1 MATKAKQKKILKEAD
16 LAENGIEEIKINKE
30 FQDLLYPLSDSEKAG
45 LRAGIQGEGLR
56 VAIDIDESGTIL
68 DGHHRYDICQE
79 LKVAARFRLK
89 QGKSKEEK
97 IELIYS
103 RNMDR
108 RQISPEQHREAIL
121 KRAKN
126 LLKLREKDPGKYTN
140 EVIGRKLNKDESWV
154 RKFANRTSP
163 NWKRA
168 DARVKVPKNAWPLI
182 KQRHDA
188 GETLSALASNFGVVK
203 SSIKKIVDKETAK
216 EHRLARLAEAA
227 ESFQD
232 PSIDFRY
239 GDFSEVLEDI
249 GDGTVDAII
258 TDPPYEKASLDD
270 WTKLGELAARVLSP
284 DGRLVTFFGHY
295 HLPEVLNRLLEN
307 LDYYW
312 FGMVTLEGF
321 RGSNFRREIN
331 VGNRPFFV
339 FRPKGASPPN
349 GRRIDDTLTGGKR
362 EKDFHPWQQPLSE
375 FRRLVE
381 MFTDEG
387 QVVLDPFAGTGTTLI
402 AARQA
407 GRTAIGAEIDKE
419 TYEIASG
426 RIATECADLLPVAEL
441 DVPAEANG

>member
-1 MATKAKQKKILKEAD
+1 MTTQAKQKKILKEAD
-16 LAENGIEEIKINKE
+16 LAEAGIDEIKINEE

-45 LRAGIQGEGLR
+45 LRAGIQDEGLR

-79 LKVAARFRLK
+79 LKVAAKFRLH
-89 QGKSKEEK
+89 QGQSNEK
-97 IELIYS
+97 KLELIYS

-108 RQISPEQHREAIL
+108 RQISPDQHQEALL

-154 RKFANRTSP
+154 RKFANRTNP

-168 DARVKVPKNAWPLI
+168 DARVKVPKKEWPVI
-182 KQRHDA
+182 KQRKQA
-188 GETLSALASNFGVVK
+188 GESLSALAANFGVVK
-203 SSIKKIVDKETAK
+203 STIKKIVDKETAK
-216 EHRLARLAEAA
+216 EQRLARLAEAA
-227 ESFQD
+227 ETFQD
-232 PSIDFRY
+232 PGIDFRY
-239 GDFSEVLEDI
+239 GDFSEVLDDI
-249 GDGTVDAII
+249 GDGAIDAII
-258 TDPPYEKASLDD
+258 TDPPYEKDSLAD
-270 WTKLGELAARVLSP
+270 WAKLGELAARVLSP
-284 DGRLVTFFGHY
+284 NGWLAAYVGHY
-295 HLPEVLNRLLEN
+295 HLLEITDGLRKS

-312 FGMVTLEGF
+312 FGMVKLDGF
-321 RGSNFRREIN
+321 RGSNLRREVN
-331 VGNRPFFV
+331 VGNRPFV
-339 FRPKGASPPN
+339 IFRPKGASPPK
-349 GRRIDDTLTGGKR
+349 GKRIDDTLTGGKR
-362 EKDFHPWQQPLSE
+362 EKEFHPWQQPLSE

-407 GRTAIGAEIDKE
+407 GRIAIGAEIDKE

-426 RIATECADLLPVAEL
+426 RIATECAGLLPAAEL
-441 DVPAEANG
+441 DVAAEANG